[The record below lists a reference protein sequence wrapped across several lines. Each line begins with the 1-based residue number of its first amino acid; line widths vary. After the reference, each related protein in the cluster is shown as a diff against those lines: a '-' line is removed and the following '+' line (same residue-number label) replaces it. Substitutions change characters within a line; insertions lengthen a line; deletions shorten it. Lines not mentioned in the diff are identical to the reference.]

1 MYMNGLS
8 TWLTQTT
15 SLMVCGKRLR
25 SERLISGEVKMA
37 LESLFIYRPLL
48 ILHKEETLIQMRNLR
63 KLKFDLPNKLLMV

>member
-1 MYMNGLS
+1 MNGLR

-37 LESLFIYRPLL
+37 LESLFISRPLL
-48 ILHKEETLIQMRNLR
+48 IWHKEETLILNE
-63 KLKFDLPNKLLMV
+63 KLEKVKV